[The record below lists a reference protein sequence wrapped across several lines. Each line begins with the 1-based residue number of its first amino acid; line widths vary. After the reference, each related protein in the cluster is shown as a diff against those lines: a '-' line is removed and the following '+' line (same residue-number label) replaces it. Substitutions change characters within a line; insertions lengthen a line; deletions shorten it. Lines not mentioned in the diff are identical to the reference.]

1 MDFERYM
8 DCISRY
14 FNLEYPGDYNVV
26 DVMESALDA
35 YNFGLS
41 VPEAAGNLIE
51 IIKENTDGSQD

>member
-14 FNLEYPGDYNVV
+14 LSLEYDGNFCVFEVV
-26 DVMESALDA
+26 EAALEA

-41 VPEAAGNLIE
+41 VPAAAADLIL
-51 IIKENTDGSQD
+51 ILKENKDVNE

>member
-14 FNLEYPGDYNVV
+14 FSLEYNGEDVLNVV
-26 DVMESALDA
+26 EAALEA

-41 VPEAAGNLIE
+41 VPDAAGNLIKL
-51 IIKENTDGSQD
+51 IRENSNERQG